1 MSLSL
6 PCHHHHALS
15 SLRKCSRS
23 PSLYGSARLW
33 VLSAHAPRGWRG
45 RTKDG
50 RPFCFLCPIASQHCI
65 ACRPSVRPRRPSPS
79 RLSPTRRRD
88 GGISLTTFGNW
99 YSASIRRNRNGD
111 KITSRVDQEPGGSP
125 TPQKAP
131 SPFVSLLCWPFG
143 LAPPFPSLPF
153 PSPPETRNCAA
164 ARS

>member
-1 MSLSL
+1 MPPPPCPFLLEKVLPVSL
-6 PCHHHHALS
+6 P
-15 SLRKCSRS
+15 LRLCPPLGAQCSRTS
-23 PSLYGSARLW
+23 WLERKDQ
-33 VLSAHAPRGWRG
+33 G
-45 RTKDG
+45 RTAILFPLPH
-50 RPFCFLCPIASQHCI
+50 RVAALYCM
-65 ACRPSVRPRRPSPS
+65 PSVRPRRPSPS

-99 YSASIRRNRNGD
+99 YSASIRRDRTGD

-143 LAPPFPSLPF
+143 LAALAPPF